1 VDGGRWFDDVN
12 VQQLGRRQGW
22 LIAAAERAGGLLA
35 LPARGENVPVV
46 LDGVV
51 SAPLEEAGD
60 ERPLV
65 AVGAVRHQEALLLL
79 LREGPPVD
87 PRVQLVEPPQ
97 PAALPCSIIPSMRAH
112 HTWFSKSVT
121 MKKKT
126 RRKYM
131 HG

>member
-51 SAPLEEAGD
+51 SD
-60 ERPLV
+60 SVRPWKRR
-65 AVGAVRHQEALLLL
+65 AMSAHLL
-79 LREGPPVD
+79 P
-87 PRVQLVEPPQ
+87 
-97 PAALPCSIIPSMRAH
+97 
-112 HTWFSKSVT
+112 
-121 MKKKT
+121 
-126 RRKYM
+126 
-131 HG
+131 